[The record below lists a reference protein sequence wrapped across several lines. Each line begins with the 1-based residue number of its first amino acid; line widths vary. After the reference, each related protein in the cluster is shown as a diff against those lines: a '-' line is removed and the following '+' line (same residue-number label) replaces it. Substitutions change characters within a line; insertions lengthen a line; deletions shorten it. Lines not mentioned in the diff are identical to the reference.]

1 MIALL
6 PEYDIAFAKCLALY
20 NKEEAEVLVKK
31 NKKNILTLYLAALIF
46 MVVAVILEGPKTIV
60 PFALILL
67 GIYSLK
73 YSTIEQKLKKD
84 REAVTDALPELMDR
98 VILLLSAG
106 MYIEGILEK
115 IAADY
120 GSENFLFKKL
130 SELLVKAGE
139 SNKSIIYELSEY
151 SVRTGIRELIRFSNI
166 LENNFHKGSDL
177 LDKLEAE
184 GALLWSGR
192 RKKAEERAKKAETK
206 LSFPLMLLL
215 LSLITIT
222 SAPML
227 MSI

>member
-1 MIALL
+1 MIEFF
-6 PEYDIAFAKCLALY
+6 PNKDVSSAKCSVLY
-20 NKEEAEVLVKK
+20 NLEETDILEKK
-31 NKKNILTLYLAALIF
+31 NGKNIKVLYLLSLVLMIPA
-46 MVVAVILEGPKTIV
+46 VVLEGPE
-60 PFALILL
+60 AILLFGMVFL
-67 GIYSLK
+67 GIYK
-73 YSTIEQKLKKD
+73 FRYFIIERQIKKD
-84 REAVTDALPELMDR
+84 KEAIVSALPELMDR

-106 MYIEGILEK
+106 MYIEGIMEK
-115 IAADY
+115 IAKD
-120 GSENFLFKKL
+120 GGNENILFGKIT
-130 SELLVKAGE
+130 ELLTKSKE

-151 SVRTGIRELIRFSNI
+151 SVRTGIRELIRFANI

-177 LDKLEAE
+177 VDKLEAE

-192 RKKAEERAKKAETK
+192 RKIAEEHAKKAETK